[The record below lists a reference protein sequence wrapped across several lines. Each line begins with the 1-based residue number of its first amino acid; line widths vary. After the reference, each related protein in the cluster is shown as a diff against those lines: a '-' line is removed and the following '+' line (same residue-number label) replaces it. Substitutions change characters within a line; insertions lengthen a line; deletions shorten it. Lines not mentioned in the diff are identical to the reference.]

1 MKSLPRSPRRK
12 QLVSLL
18 APSSECPRL
27 ISLVHSSSSSS
38 AVAAVQPAE
47 GTEPPPAEI
56 AEFVKGQKDSAAA
69 VSAWSKAVGGGSLA
83 AQWNVL
89 SYYLLP
95 LASPAVKLL
104 FAVASLLNYDVSS
117 LQDVAGDLNWD
128 LFKKVRSTYSF
139 V

>member
-12 QLVSLL
+12 QLVSLP

-27 ISLVHSSSSSS
+27 ISLVLSSSSSS